1 MNFRV
6 VTESLKFYKLKS
18 DRAVKV
24 WLLLLI
30 MIRAIVT
37 MLPVGDRDFK
47 FVTNILN
54 GEFLQNGELIL
65 PTKGNLLIIVLYA
78 VGTFLA
84 ICIALL
90 YAEVFILENESKR
103 TDRIRVGSNDIF
115 VVPLKKVSGH
125 DFDDL
130 DQLKDY
136 VKDNIAPSSFRRF
149 SETESTQKLPY
160 LKTALRDLFRFIPG
174 LLALSVLL
182 SMTFIVSSALLM
194 IPFFIVFFIL
204 IFTPLNHMYS
214 QNKLAR
220 SMELSF
226 AQTNGAKLSMFFSFV
241 IQNFILNLPTNI
253 FLFILADY
261 YYSYLIVDAFFYGIR
276 VFAIARLY
284 ALFYQMLAIRQPYSV

>member
-1 MNFRV
+1 
-6 VTESLKFYKLKS
+6 
-18 DRAVKV
+18 
-24 WLLLLI
+24 
-30 MIRAIVT
+30 MIRAIVS

>member
-6 VTESLKFYKLKS
+6 VIESLKFYKLKS